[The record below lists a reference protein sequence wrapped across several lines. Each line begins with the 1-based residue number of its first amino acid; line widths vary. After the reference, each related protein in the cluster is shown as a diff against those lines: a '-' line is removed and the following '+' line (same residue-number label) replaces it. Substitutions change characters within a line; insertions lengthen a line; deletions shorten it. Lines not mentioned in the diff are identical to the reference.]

1 MFLTIAL
8 APAPALLLAFR
19 AILLLELLAL
29 VRLTLFLELLPIKEL
44 IGVVGGLCSQG
55 AVRSPL
61 KAWGP
66 QIGC

>member
-44 IGVVGGLCSQG
+44 IGVVGGLCHKSG
-55 AVRSPL
+55 ASFCR
-61 KAWGP
+61 AARR
-66 QIGC
+66 